1 MKKRS
6 TSFLTA
12 AAALFILLSA
22 SSCTREYTC
31 QCKMT
36 STGQPGLP
44 APAVRE
50 YPITDSKKN
59 AESSCKAKSNT
70 TNSGGITTVE
80 ECDLF

>member
-1 MKKRS
+1 MKKYF
-6 TSFLTA
+6 TS
-12 AAALFILLSA
+12 LFIALSAFVLLLSV

-36 STGQPGLP
+36 YSGAPGLP
-44 APAVRE
+44 QGQVRE

-59 AESSCKAKSNT
+59 AESSCK
-70 TNSGGITTVE
+70 NSSKTYDAGGIHTIE